1 MKLVVIKTV
10 FTTVEAHLI
19 KSKLESEG
27 IPCALFD
34 ENMVGLH
41 PFYDVSTGGIKIKVH
56 EKNQQKAVEILNE
69 LATE

>member
-1 MKLVVIKTV
+1 MKLIVIKTV

-41 PFYDVSTGGIKIKVH
+41 PFYDVSIGGIKIKVH
-56 EKNQQKAVEILNE
+56 EENQQKAAEILNE
-69 LATE
+69 LTTE